1 MGFEPTE
8 SCPSAAFKAAALVHY
23 AISPYGII
31 RGAHTKAL
39 RVERDTEPHR
49 IPMCPPTTPR
59 RGSSRL
65 RHPRGKQNRARH
77 PFGRHGAYTESRGER
92 RRRCPTRGTR
102 DSFAAATRNVHT
114 TTSLTVHA
122 TSPIS
127 NRHLSTRA
135 RRRSARHRRSPGI
148 LRNATRPPHNV
159 DPTTRRNTRN
169 GLPRTEPVAPP
180 IRSMLRVPGADWT
193 GPSGA
198 APP

>member
-31 RGAHTKAL
+31 RGAHPKA
-39 RVERDTEPHR
+39 RRAERDTEPHH
-49 IPMCPPTTPR
+49 IPMCPPTTR
-59 RGSSRL
+59 VADHGS
-65 RHPRGKQNRARH
+65 RATRVASSTALAILLADTARTLG
-77 PFGRHGAYTESRGER
+77 PRGER

-114 TTSLTVHA
+114 TISLTIHA

-127 NRHLSTRA
+127 NRHLSTRT
-135 RRRSARHRRSPGI
+135 RRQSARHRRSPGV
-148 LRNATRPPHNV
+148 LRNATRPPRNT

-180 IRSMLRVPGADWT
+180 I
-193 GPSGA
+193 
-198 APP
+198 